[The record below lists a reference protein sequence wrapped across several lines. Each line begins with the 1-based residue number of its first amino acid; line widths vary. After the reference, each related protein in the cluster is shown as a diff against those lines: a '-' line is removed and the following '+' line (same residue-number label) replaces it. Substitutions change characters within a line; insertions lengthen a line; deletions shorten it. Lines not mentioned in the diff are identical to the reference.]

1 LYTVAALVSTKKTIA
16 TTMPEEETTKE
27 PDAPVKKK
35 QGGANR
41 KYGQSGAAK
50 GSAPRAPKFE
60 GKCPDLKGHIY
71 DASDMR
77 QSDQFIK
84 TTAKSESL
92 SGERTSTAAT
102 FAMLLRNLPV
112 L

>member
-1 LYTVAALVSTKKTIA
+1 
-16 TTMPEEETTKE
+16 MPEDVKQAEGVGSTCSPPKKE
-27 PDAPVKKK
+27 ADKKK
-35 QGGANR
+35 KNNGPDN
-41 KYGQSGAAK
+41 AK
-50 GSAPRAPKFE
+50 GFAPRAPKFE